1 MCSMVFYKTFLGV
14 ELSLFL
20 KVQRLYQDKLR
31 VLDEKQIQNSV
42 ISQMEGFV
50 KIVNDLNAL
59 KYFTRSPILV
69 GPSILKVSRLNLI

>member
-1 MCSMVFYKTFLGV
+1 MCSMAFYKTFLGV

-20 KVQRLYQDKLR
+20 KVQRLYQDELR

-59 KYFTRSPILV
+59 KYFTRSLILV
-69 GPSILKVSRLNLI
+69 GPSILKVSHLNLI

>member
-1 MCSMVFYKTFLGV
+1 MCSMAFYKTFLGV

-20 KVQRLYQDKLR
+20 KVQRLYQDELR

-59 KYFTRSPILV
+59 KYFTRSLILV

>member
-20 KVQRLYQDKLR
+20 KVQRLYQDELR

-59 KYFTRSPILV
+59 KYFTRSLILV
-69 GPSILKVSRLNLI
+69 GPSILKVSHLNLI

>member
-1 MCSMVFYKTFLGV
+1 MFNGILQDIFGV

-20 KVQRLYQDKLR
+20 KVQRLYQDELR

-50 KIVNDLNAL
+50 KIYNDLNAL
-59 KYFTRSPILV
+59 IYFTRSPILV

>member
-1 MCSMVFYKTFLGV
+1 MCSMVFYKTFFGV

-20 KVQRLYQDKLR
+20 KVQRLYQDELR

-50 KIVNDLNAL
+50 KIDNDLNAL
-59 KYFTRSPILV
+59 KYFTRSPILL

>member
-20 KVQRLYQDKLR
+20 KVQRLYQDELR

-59 KYFTRSPILV
+59 KYFTRSLILV

>member
-20 KVQRLYQDKLR
+20 KVQRLYQDELR

-69 GPSILKVSRLNLI
+69 GPSIVKVSRLNLI

>member
-20 KVQRLYQDKLR
+20 KVQRLYQDELR

-69 GPSILKVSRLNLI
+69 GHPYSKCHA